1 MRERIKSL
9 SEEIHNSGEVFI
21 VKEKF
26 SNDTFV
32 ITASSK
38 DMDLKKSYK
47 FQNKELPSKKYED
60 YIKNYEPTVKK
71 DNSRGGVIRI
81 VQYD

>member
-21 VKEKF
+21 VKDKF

-38 DMDLKKSYK
+38 DMALKKAYD
-47 FQNKELPSKKYED
+47 FQKKELPSENYED
-60 YIKNYEPTVKK
+60 YIKNYKPTIKK
-71 DNSRGGVIRI
+71 SDSRGGVIRI